1 MLSVFTS
8 GKEISFEVW
17 YFGFFVENVNRA
29 PSFYPLREEK
39 NNFPVMLK
47 RGFDA
52 NLSACD

>member
-29 PSFYPLREEK
+29 PSFYPLREKK
-39 NNFPVMLK
+39 NSFPVMLK

-52 NLSACD
+52 NLSACH